1 MKIGE
6 EGRKL
11 VQAILG
17 LGTRRLIIL
26 AAVGLAVTAVV
37 AGAAYFLNR
46 PQYEVLYAGLDSQ
59 DAPRIV
65 AAMREASL
73 NFDVSADGAT
83 IYVEYGQG
91 PHARMLLA
99 ERGLPRNAVAGYEIF
114 DKIGSLGLTSFMQE
128 IAKVRAL
135 EGELARSIQTMQG
148 VQSARVHLVL
158 PGDGFRKKQAGA
170 SASVIVKALT
180 PDEQGL
186 ARAIRYLVAAAAPG
200 LTPETVTVLST
211 DGAVLAGG
219 AEPETG
225 ASTRSIG
232 LERSLAEMLQ
242 NNVRRALS
250 PMLGARRFNVS
261 VVAKINTDA
270 RQTNEIVYNPD
281 SRVERSVRVVKENQT
296 SQNSNSLSATSIER
310 NIPTDRPKGDAK
322 SSAEDTQKKD
332 ELTNYE
338 VSSKSIVTTS
348 GGYAI
353 ERLSVALVVDRA
365 ALAGGGDQAAI
376 DHRLSDFSDL
386 AASAV
391 GLNKERGDVIKIVAA
406 DFLDETPGESGGEA
420 VGLLHLAMQ
429 QLGGIFKALAFVAV
443 AGLVT
448 AFGIRPVAQSLLAT
462 ADKTAPAVVQD
473 AASTALMPPASSPPA
488 EAPPEV
494 EESPRRAGQRR
505 LERIVANDEEQA
517 AAVLRQWVRAGESV

>member
-11 VQAILG
+11 VHAILG

-26 AAVGLAVTAVV
+26 AAVGLAVTSFI

-91 PHARMLLA
+91 PRARMLLA

-114 DKIGSLGLTSFMQE
+114 DRIGSLGLTSFMQE

-135 EGELARSIQTMQG
+135 EGELARSIQSMQG

-158 PGDGFRKKQAGA
+158 SGDGFRKKQTGA
-170 SASVIVKALT
+170 SASVIVKAFT

-219 AEPETG
+219 AESETG
-225 ASTRSIG
+225 SSTRSIG
-232 LERSLAEMLQ
+232 IERSLAEMLQ

-261 VVAKINTDA
+261 IVAKINTDA
-270 RQTNEIVYNPD
+270 RQTNETVYNPD

-296 SQNSNSLSATSIER
+296 SQNSNSLAATSIER

-322 SSAEDTQKKD
+322 SSAEDTQKKE

-348 GGYAI
+348 GGYSI

-365 ALAGGGDQAAI
+365 ALSGGADQAAI
-376 DHRLSDFSDL
+376 DHRISELSDL

-391 GLNKERGDVIKIVAA
+391 GLNKERGDVIRIVAA
-406 DFLDETPGESGGEA
+406 DFLDEDAGENSGGG
-420 VGLLHLAMQ
+420 GLLHLAMQ
-429 QLGGIFKALAFVAV
+429 QLGGVFKAMAFVAV

-462 ADKTAPAVVQD
+462 ADRIQPAVVQESE
-473 AASTALMPPASSPPA
+473 STALIPPASAPPA
-488 EAPPEV
+488 EAPSEV
-494 EESPRRAGQRR
+494 EDSPRRVGQRR
-505 LERIVANDEEQA
+505 LERIIASDEEQA
-517 AAVLRQWVRAGESV
+517 AAVLKQWIRAGEST